1 MLIDKKTLSD
11 GRRLLGDLA
20 KNSSGLAAVEF
31 AVSLPFFLGLTVA
44 GMETANFASTVMQVN
59 QLAIHTADSAAR
71 MGANDA
77 AQIKT
82 IDESDIN
89 DVFAGM
95 MREGQSFGI
104 GEQHLYKNPTT
115 GVSTVRGNAKIWLS
129 SVEPVDPFVAATPKY
144 RMRWQRCAGTATHF
158 TPTYG
163 TPATKTNVDGIGPTG
178 RLTVAPPAGAVMFV
192 EIQYHYKP
200 MLLTTMG
207 KVVEQDMTKHA
218 SMVVRDI
225 RDYTGGTN
233 GVYPKTGATAA
244 TC

>member
-1 MLIDKKTLSD
+1 MLIDKKTLRD
-11 GRRLLGDLA
+11 GRRLFGDLA

-44 GMETANFASTVMQVN
+44 GMETANYASTVMQVN

-95 MREGQSFGI
+95 LREGEAFGI
-104 GEQHLYKNPTT
+104 GEQHLYKPP
-115 GVSTVRGNAKIWLS
+115 GGGAPTVRGNAKIWLA
-129 SVEPVDPFVAATPKY
+129 SVEPVAVFVPATPKY

-158 TPTYG
+158 TATYG
-163 TPATKTNVDGIGPTG
+163 TPDTKTNVDGIGPAT
-178 RLTVAPPAGAVMFV
+178 RLAVAPPSGATMFV

-200 MLLTTMG
+200 LLLTTMG
-207 KVVEQDMTKHA
+207 KVVEQDMTKFA
-218 SMVVRDI
+218 AMVVRDI
-225 RDYTGGTN
+225 RDYTGGTE
-233 GVYPKTGATAA
+233 GVYPKAGATAS